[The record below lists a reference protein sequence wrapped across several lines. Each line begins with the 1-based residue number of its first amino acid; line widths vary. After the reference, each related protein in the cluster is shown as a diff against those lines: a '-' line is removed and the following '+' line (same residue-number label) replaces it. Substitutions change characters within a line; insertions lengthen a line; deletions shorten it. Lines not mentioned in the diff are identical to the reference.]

1 VKEGMRKEGRRCI
14 CAGCPTAIQEL
25 PHGCTPYPSYP
36 THRGDRGSAG
46 HCWSPVPSP
55 PSSPMSQPAPHS
67 IINHRPS
74 HAQSPLWFTISTYCP
89 SSFSMHHSTPP
100 LLPQPHALC
109 SALASATLRVS
120 ARASLTTLSATL
132 MHLVACPVVLP
143 CICHGVRH
151 LVHLCW
157 VPYCHPRAATWLHP
171 PSFLPFSLLQ

>member
-1 VKEGMRKEGRRCI
+1 VLG
-14 CAGCPTAIQEL
+14 ALL
-25 PHGCTPYPSYP
+25 PSKSCRMAAPPILPNLLTVEIEALQGTVGLQCLPM
-36 THRGDRGSAG
+36 AA
-46 HCWSPVPSP
+46 P